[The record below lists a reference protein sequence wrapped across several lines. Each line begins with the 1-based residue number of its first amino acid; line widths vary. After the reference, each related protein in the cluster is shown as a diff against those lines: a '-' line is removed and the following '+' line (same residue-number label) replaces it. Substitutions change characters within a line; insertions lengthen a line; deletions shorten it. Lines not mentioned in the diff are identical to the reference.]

1 MVETMRFG
9 WSEEEVERAA
19 GLLRQGEVV
28 AFPTETVYGLGANA
42 FDRSAVDKIFQAKGR
57 PSDNPLIVHIADMA
71 DVEKLVE
78 RVPAHARRLMEHFWP
93 GPLTLVLPAKASIPA
108 NVTAGLDTVG
118 VRMPDHETA
127 LGLIQ
132 AAGVPL
138 AAPSAN
144 RSGRPSPTAADHV
157 LEDLAGRIAGVVDGG
172 PSSVGVESTV
182 LDCTGDVPMIL
193 RPGSVTA
200 EMLRDVIGE
209 VSTDPALAGQGAPR
223 SPGVKYTH
231 YAPKG
236 EMHLVQGAR
245 AVDLIEELAM
255 KAIRAGLRVGIM
267 TTEEGEGQY
276 KALVEAAERE
286 IMEAADAAQTE
297 TMQIGRAAE
306 GIALDGRSA
315 ASPAVGGLYVL
326 PVGRRSDLST
336 VATGLYDA
344 IRAFDR
350 YDADVIYAETFPET
364 GTGVAIMNRLRKAAG
379 HRVIAA
385 D

>member
-245 AVDLIEELAM
+245 AVDVIEELAM
-255 KAIRAGLRVGIM
+255 KAIRAGLRVGIL
-267 TTEEGEGQY
+267 TTAEGEGQY
-276 KALVEAAERE
+276 QTLVQAAER
-286 IMEAADAAQTE
+286 
-297 TMQIGRAAE
+297 
-306 GIALDGRSA
+306 
-315 ASPAVGGLYVL
+315 VYVL

>member
-9 WSEEEVERAA
+9 LSEEELQQAA

-42 FDRSAVDKIFQAKGR
+42 FDRSAVDKIFKAKGR

-71 DVEKLVE
+71 DVEKLATS
-78 RVPAHARRLMEHFWP
+78 VPPHARLCMEHFWP
-93 GPLTLVLPAKASIPA
+93 GPLTLVLPAQEAIPA

-118 VRMPDHETA
+118 IRMPDHEAA
-127 LGLIQ
+127 LGLIK

-144 RSGRPSPTAADHV
+144 RSGRPSPTAAEHV
-157 LEDLAGRIAGVVDGG
+157 LEDLAGSIAGVVDGG
-172 PSSVGVESTV
+172 HAGVGLESTV
-182 LDCTGDVPMIL
+182 LDCTSDVPMIL

-200 EMLRDVIGE
+200 EMLREVIGE
-209 VSTDPALAGQGAPR
+209 VSTDPALSGEGAPR

-245 AVDLIEELAM
+245 AVDVIAELAM
-255 KAIRAGLRVGIM
+255 KAIKEGLRVGVL
-267 TTEEGEGQY
+267 TSEEGEGQY
-276 KALVEAAERE
+276 KALVEAAETE
-286 IMEAADAAQTE
+286 IAKNVAADP
-297 TMQIGRAAE
+297 
-306 GIALDGRSA
+306 S
-315 ASPAVGGLYVL
+315 AVGGLYIL
-326 PVGRRSDLST
+326 PVGTRADLSS

-350 YDADVIYAETFPET
+350 FEADAIYAETFPEN
-364 GTGVAIMNRLRKAAG
+364 GVGVAIMNRLRKAAG
-379 HRVIAA
+379 HRVIQA